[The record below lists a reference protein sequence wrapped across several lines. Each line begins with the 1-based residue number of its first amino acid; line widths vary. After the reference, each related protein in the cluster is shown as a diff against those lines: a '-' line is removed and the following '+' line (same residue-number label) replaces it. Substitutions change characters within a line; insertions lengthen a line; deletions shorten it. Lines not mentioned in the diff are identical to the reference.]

1 MKRILTILSILI
13 SCSVSAQTGTAD
25 TIYVDVPA
33 EVEALRMQTTECI
46 AVGKKDKERFGKKFL
61 GYSFMQTWCY
71 NGEKLDT
78 KKHKEI
84 FKNIQYYPYE
94 KVVFNGFVLDKLDM
108 DYSTEAGVIPA
119 LIVGQYPVLIFRRET
134 DMRAKIDSLLCNIG

>member
-46 AVGKKDKERFGKKFL
+46 VVGKKDKERFGKKFRVRGKTL
-61 GYSFMQTWCY
+61 CI
-71 NGEKLDT
+71 
-78 KKHKEI
+78 KHRFSVWYGSMNFLSREREDDNLMRIESKSIAQE
-84 FKNIQYYPYE
+84 
-94 KVVFNGFVLDKLDM
+94 VFLRYAQEN
-108 DYSTEAGVIPA
+108 
-119 LIVGQYPVLIFRRET
+119 R
-134 DMRAKIDSLLCNIG
+134 